1 VMFTVDGSSHIPEMV
16 LEHWEGYRG
25 SSPVRIGN
33 AAAGQY
39 QNDIYGEMM
48 DAYYL
53 YNKYVSPISYDSW
66 VRTRKRMD
74 WICENWQNPDSGIW
88 EMRNRQEHFVYSK
101 VMNWVALDR
110 GIRLADKRAFP
121 GDRSKW
127 IQERDKIYEEVMTK
141 GWNEKR
147 QAFTQYYG
155 SDDLDASLLIMPMV
169 FFMSAS
175 DPRMISTVDAIMK
188 SPQEGGLVSDSLVYR
203 YPPEPRV
210 DGLPG
215 EEGTFNLCSF
225 WLVEAMARMGQAVPE
240 RLGQASL
247 IFERM
252 LGYANHLGLFAEQTG
267 AQGEALGNFP
277 QAFTHLALISAAYN
291 LDRALGSQGV

>member
-1 VMFTVDGSSHIPEMV
+1 
-16 LEHWEGYRG
+16 
-25 SSPVRIGN
+25 
-33 AAAGQY
+33 
-39 QNDIYGEMM
+39 
-48 DAYYL
+48 
-53 YNKYVSPISYDSW
+53 
-66 VRTRKRMD
+66 MD

-121 GDRSKW
+121 GNRSKW

-155 SDDLDASLLIMPMV
+155 SNDLDASLLIMPMV